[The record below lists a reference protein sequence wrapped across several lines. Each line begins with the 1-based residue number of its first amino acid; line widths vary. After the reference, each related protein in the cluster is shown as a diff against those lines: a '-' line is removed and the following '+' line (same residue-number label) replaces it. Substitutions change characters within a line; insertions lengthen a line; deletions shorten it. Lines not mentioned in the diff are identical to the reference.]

1 MKRRLAGLALV
12 TTVAIAGTATLP
24 AAAGA
29 DTARVGSALLNPPT
43 ASICGGPNCIGVQ
56 RTQAGG
62 NAPLPL
68 TSPANGVV
76 TQWSVRTDVPGA
88 LFSLRILRPV
98 GGTSYQSVGSAPAPS
113 AVPGGTT
120 DAIITYP
127 GQSLPIRQGDA
138 IGVDAGAAAE
148 GLPQFTS
155 TNATDV
161 IGFAPTFADGNI
173 AAFTDVPLHELLL
186 QATVAFCNVPS
197 VKGRKIG
204 AAKQALT
211 AADCTPKVKKK
222 EARKKKN
229 RAKVL
234 KQKKQPGTTAA
245 PGTVVTILVGKKPK
259 A

>member
-12 TTVAIAGTATLP
+12 TAVAIAGTAALP

-43 ASICGGPNCIGVQ
+43 AAICTNCIGVQ
-56 RTQAGG
+56 RAQAGG

-68 TSPANGVV
+68 ASPANGVV
-76 TQWSVRTDVPGA
+76 TSWSVRSDDPGA
-88 LFSLRILRPV
+88 LYTLRILRSV

-120 DAIITYP
+120 DSILTYP
-127 GQSLPIRQGDA
+127 APNLPIRQGDQ
-138 IGVDAGAAAE
+138 IGVAAGGTAA
-148 GLPQFTS
+148 GLPQFTG
-155 TNATDV
+155 TNPADV
-161 IGFAPTFADGNI
+161 IGFATTFGDGNI

-186 QATVAFCNVPS
+186 QATVSFCNVPS
-197 VKGRKIG
+197 VKGLKIG

-211 AADCTPKVKKK
+211 AAACTPKVKKK

-234 KQKKQPGTTAA
+234 KQKKQPGTTGA

-259 A
+259 N

>member
-1 MKRRLAGLALV
+1 MTRRLAGLPLV
-12 TTVAIAGTATLP
+12 TAVAIAGTAALP

-29 DTARVGSALLNPPT
+29 DTVRIGSALQQPDTP
-43 ASICGGPNCIGVQ
+43 SICTNCVGVQ
-56 RTQAGG
+56 RARAAG
-62 NAPLPL
+62 APLPL
-68 TSPANGVV
+68 TSPANGTVIS
-76 TQWSVRTDVPGA
+76 WSVRSSEPGA
-88 LFSLRILRPV
+88 LHALRILRPA
-98 GGTSYQSVGSAPAPS
+98 GGTSYTGAGTNAAPP
-113 AVPGGTT
+113 VPTT
-120 DAIITYP
+120 LDSILNYVT
-127 GQSLPIRQGDA
+127 SLPIKQGDA
-138 IGVDAGAAAE
+138 VGVQVTGGG

-155 TNATDV
+155 NNPADV
-161 IGFAPTFADGNI
+161 LGYSTTVFADGSS
-173 AAFTDVPLHELLL
+173 AAFTELGGHELLL
-186 QATVAFCNVPS
+186 QATIKFCNVPS

-259 A
+259 N